1 MHAERMLY
9 AQRCCWCNK
18 RGRVDGRH
26 PDPCLVDFEEIC
38 HERVEVDVGISK
50 VVERELFPVPER
62 RQLWPPPRAKTWL
75 ADLHLEL
82 CI

>member
-1 MHAERMLY
+1 MHAERVLY
-9 AQRCCWCNK
+9 AQRCGWCDK

-38 HERVEVDVGISK
+38 HERVEVDVGIGK
-50 VVERELFPVPER
+50 VVEGELFPVPKWES
-62 RQLWPPPRAKTWL
+62 QLWPARRRGL